1 MKKQIFTL
9 VELLITVA
17 IIAILAALLLPA
29 LNAAREKAHKI
40 SCCSNLK
47 QIMQAHIIYTANNND
62 YLLPL
67 VHMSA
72 SGKSA
77 ITYWP
82 GILNSADPMSWKIFR
97 CPVNTPQQNWSNPES
112 AHGYWVF
119 QQLKEKGYKDGISY
133 GISQRHLYA
142 GGLSPVTRKITDI
155 RRSLI
160 NFIDS
165 TNAYP
170 WAGVMYTGSA
180 SMDSIVPM
188 GSDTKQLRVG
198 DLPSHGR
205 YINSAWTDGHVESK
219 SMTSFR
225 YRDFIGSW

>member
-1 MKKQIFTL
+1 MIEF
-9 VELLITVA
+9 LITIA
-17 IIAILAALLLPA
+17 IIAIIAALLLPA
-29 LNAAREKAHKI
+29 LNAAREKAQKI
-40 SCCSNLK
+40 FCCGNLK

-62 YLLPL
+62 HLLPL
-67 VHMSA
+67 AHMSA

-82 GILNSADPMSWKIFR
+82 GILNEVVPISWKVFR
-97 CPVNTPQQNWSNPES
+97 CPVNTPPQNWSNPES
-112 AHGYWVF
+112 PHGYWVK
-119 QQLKEKGYKDGISY
+119 QQLKEKGYRDGISY
-133 GISQRHLYA
+133 GISQRHLYIN
-142 GGLSPVTRKITDI
+142 GLSPVTKKISDL

-160 NFIDS
+160 NFTDN

-180 SMDSIVPM
+180 SMDSVVPM
-188 GSDTKQLRVG
+188 GSGTQQLRVG
-198 DLPSHGR
+198 DLPAHGR

-225 YRDFIGSW
+225 FRDFIGNW